1 MTFAPEQPRKM
12 EPELVPR
19 QQAVR
24 VLVLL
29 DALAQAGL
37 VPTPA
42 RALHELA
49 YLANVLSPVFELA
62 PFDAKL
68 LKRPSGPYYP
78 ELQQAIDHLVGRG
91 LVDAR
96 NVEYRL
102 VKEEKRYRVVASYR
116 LRRPLVQAALT
127 RHAQVYQEEALFLRE
142 LAAAYSVLS
151 DAQLG
156 CAALEDARYADTSVD
171 QNDVIDFGEYE
182 SPANNFSR
190 NAAMA
195 FAPSRQLEPAER
207 LYLYLDHLGRR
218 VAHG

>member
-1 MTFAPEQPRKM
+1 M
-12 EPELVPR
+12 EPEFVSR

-29 DALAQAGL
+29 DALAQAGV
-37 VPTPA
+37 VPTFA

-49 YLANVLSPVFELA
+49 YLANVLSPVFDLT

-78 ELQQAIDHLVGRG
+78 ELQQSIDSLVGRG

-96 NVEYRL
+96 NVEYRRI
-102 VKEEKRYRVVASYR
+102 ESEKRYRVVASYR
-116 LRRPLVQAALT
+116 LRRSLVQAALT
-127 RHAQVYQEEALFLRE
+127 RHAEVFGEEALFLRE
-142 LAAAYSVLS
+142 LASAYSALS

-156 CAALEDARYADTSVD
+156 RAALEDARYADTSVD

-182 SPANNFSR
+182 SPAKNFSR
-190 NAAMA
+190 NAALA
-195 FAPSRQLEPAER
+195 FAPGRQLEPAER
-207 LYLYLDHLGRR
+207 LYLYLDHLGMR
-218 VAHG
+218 VANVG

>member
-1 MTFAPEQPRKM
+1 MDPNFVA
-12 EPELVPR
+12 R

-29 DALAQAGL
+29 DALAQVGL

-49 YLANVLSPVFELA
+49 YLANVLSPVFDLT

-68 LKRPSGPYYP
+68 LKRSSGPYYP
-78 ELQQAIDHLVGRG
+78 ELQQGIDRLVGRG

-96 NVEYRL
+96 DVEYRL
-102 VKEEKRYRVVASYR
+102 VEEEKRYRVVASYR
-116 LRRPLVQAALT
+116 LRRSLVEAALH
-127 RHAQVYQEEALFLRE
+127 RHSQVYAQEALFLRE
-142 LAAAYSVLS
+142 LAAAYSVLT
-151 DAQLG
+151 DVQLG
-156 CAALEDARYADTSVD
+156 RAALEDARYADKSVD
-171 QNDVIDFGEYE
+171 VENVIDFGEYA
-182 SPANNFSR
+182 SPSKNFSR

-195 FAPSRQLEPAER
+195 FAPGRQLEPAER
-207 LYLYLDHLGRR
+207 LYLYLDHLGMR